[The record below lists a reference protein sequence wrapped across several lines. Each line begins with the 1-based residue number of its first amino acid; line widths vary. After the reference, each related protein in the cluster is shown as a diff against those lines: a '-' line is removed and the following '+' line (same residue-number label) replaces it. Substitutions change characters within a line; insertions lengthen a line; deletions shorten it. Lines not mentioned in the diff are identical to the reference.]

1 MGLTDFQ
8 KYFTHRQI
16 TIYKLASS
24 CGQTR
29 KISSPLL
36 LHNRIHRNPV
46 VSVVTAFQH
55 FGYNQRTVVI
65 NR

>member
-1 MGLTDFQ
+1 MGLTDFH
-8 KYFTHRQI
+8 FTHRQI
-16 TIYKLASS
+16 TISKLVSS
-24 CGQTR
+24 CRQTS

-46 VSVVTAFQH
+46 VSVVTAFQN
-55 FGYNQRTVVI
+55 FSYNQRTVVV